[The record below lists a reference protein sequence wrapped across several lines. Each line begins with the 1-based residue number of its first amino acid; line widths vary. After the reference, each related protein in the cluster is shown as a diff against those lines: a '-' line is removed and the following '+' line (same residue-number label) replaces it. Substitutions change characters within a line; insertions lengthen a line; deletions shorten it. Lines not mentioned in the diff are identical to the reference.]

1 MNLIDYIVLI
11 PLCWFAFM
19 GFRKGL
25 IYELT
30 SILALVLGVWASY
43 RFSDSLALWLPNM
56 PFAKQISFALTFF
69 IVLFLVH
76 LAGKLMCKV
85 VKLVIPGAVDH
96 IFGLLFGIGKVLL
109 VFSVIFYMIEMID
122 SHEIIIK
129 KETKENSLVYEYVEP
144 IVPHAL
150 EWEKIIHDDC
160 QDNDQDNVKKNN
172 QE

>member
-1 MNLIDYIVLI
+1 MTVLDYIVLI

-43 RFSDSLALWLPNM
+43 RFSDALALWLPNM
-56 PFAKQISFALTFF
+56 PFAKQISFVLTFF

-76 LAGKLMCKV
+76 LAGKLMSTV
-85 VKLVIPGAVDH
+85 IKLVIPDAIDH
-96 IFGLLFGIGKVLL
+96 IFGLLFGAGKVML
-109 VFSVIFYMIEMID
+109 VFSVLFYAIDLID

-129 KETKENSLVYEYVEP
+129 KETKEKSLVYEYVAP
-144 IVPHAL
+144 IVPHMLA
-150 EWEKIIHDDC
+150 WDKIIHSE
-160 QDNDQDNVKKNN
+160 N
-172 QE
+172 QEDTQE

>member
-1 MNLIDYIVLI
+1 MILLDYIVLI
-11 PLCWFAFM
+11 LLCWFAFL

-69 IVLFLVH
+69 IVIFLVH

-85 VKLVIPGAVDH
+85 VKLVIPGVVDH
-96 IFGLLFGIGKVLL
+96 IFGLLFGAGKVIL
-109 VFSVIFYMIEMID
+109 VCSVLFYLIDMID
-122 SHEIIIK
+122 PHEIIIK
-129 KETKENSLVYEYVEP
+129 KETKEKSLMYEYLEP

-150 EWEKIIHDDC
+150 DWEKTIYSET
-160 QDNDQDNVKKNN
+160 QDNT

>member
-1 MNLIDYIVLI
+1 MTLLDYIVLI
-11 PLCWFAFM
+11 PLCWFAFL

-30 SILALVLGVWASY
+30 SILALILGVWASY
-43 RFSDSLALWLPNM
+43 RFSDSIALWLPDM
-56 PFAKQISFALTFF
+56 PFAKQISFTLTFF

-85 VKLVIPGAVDH
+85 VKLVIPGVVDH
-96 IFGLLFGIGKVLL
+96 VFGLLFGAGKVIL
-109 VFSVIFYMIEMID
+109 VCSVLFYLIEMID
-122 SHEIIIK
+122 PHEIIIRK
-129 KETKENSLVYEYVEP
+129 DTKEKSLVYEYLKT

-150 EWEKIIHDDC
+150 DWEKTIYSET
-160 QDNDQDNVKKNN
+160 QDNT

>member
-1 MNLIDYIVLI
+1 MTLLDYIVLI
-11 PLCWFAFM
+11 PLCWFAFL

-30 SILALVLGVWASY
+30 SILALILGVWASY
-43 RFSDSLALWLPNM
+43 RFSDSIALWLPDK
-56 PFAKQISFALTFF
+56 PFAKQISFTLTFF

-85 VKLVIPGAVDH
+85 VKLVIPGVVDH
-96 IFGLLFGIGKVLL
+96 VFGLLFGAGKVIL
-109 VFSVIFYMIEMID
+109 VCSVLFYLIEMID
-122 SHEIIIK
+122 PHEIIIRK
-129 KETKENSLVYEYVEP
+129 DTKEKSLVYEYLKP

-150 EWEKIIHDDC
+150 DWEKTIYSET
-160 QDNDQDNVKKNN
+160 QDKT